1 MLKLIISNFDVGK
14 KILNLTNCFFIG
26 GDVPQQMTVP
36 LAGPGCCQT
45 KSVGSLQYQ
54 LLEEGATPSDCPTPC
69 IYSSLLPGDNK
80 RYCFAP
86 GYLASVCMSGGSPDY
101 SNLATQESTEVKC

>member
-1 MLKLIISNFDVGK
+1 
-14 KILNLTNCFFIG
+14 
-26 GDVPQQMTVP
+26 MTVP

-45 KSVGSLQYQ
+45 KSVGSLQYE

-86 GYLASVCMSGGSPDY
+86 GNLTSTCVSGGAVHY
-101 SNLATQESTEVKC
+101 SYLETQGFYSADFSRVQ

>member
-1 MLKLIISNFDVGK
+1 MFRI
-14 KILNLTNCFFIG
+14 C
-26 GDVPQQMTVP
+26 GDVPTANDSP
-36 LAGPGCCQT
+36 LAAPCCQT
-45 KSVGSLQYQ
+45 KMVGSLHYQ
-54 LLEEGATPSDCPTPC
+54 LLEEGATPYDCPTTC

-101 SNLATQESTEVKC
+101 SNLATQESTEVKY